1 MSEARGDGG
10 ASKSKATG
18 NRRAS
23 NAGAPRVGGVA
34 RTLTRIVGY
43 YVLLLAALAT
53 LLWAYP
59 WLTQAITDAGGESA
73 FTGEITRTFGGV
85 PLEEP
90 ISVQGWEGLAVQG
103 LSLLGALAIMMPVAW
118 TYIIIKRR
126 GGYDQSVVHTLI
138 ILPVAVTGIVI
149 IVQTSLALAFS
160 LAGIVAA
167 VRFRTTLEDMK
178 DAVYVFLAIG
188 VGLAAGSQRLG
199 TALLASMVFNI
210 VNLVLW
216 KMKFGNIYVDQL
228 HRTSALGLGDVLA
241 GPGSSETALSIGD
254 EALLTAMPQSDL
266 REMVGRV
273 ARLERY
279 LDEETD
285 VQTEKNSTRSCLSI
299 RNSPARHRR
308 WSRARS
314 TKRPCAGGWPRS
326 FRGRTVRPSFSTW
339 SGSNPVC
346 SPASCWTRFARR
358 VATTSRRP
366 SYGHSGVEPNG
377 RNRHDERLSRTALLC
392 GGARFNRS
400 GGGVRAGYSPRGT
413 TDSSPL
419 LLP

>member
-1 MSEARGDGG
+1 MSEASGDGKAFKG
-10 ASKSKATG
+10 EVGEAGGNRGPSKAGT
-18 NRRAS
+18 
-23 NAGAPRVGGVA
+23 PRVSGVA

-43 YVLLLAALAT
+43 YVVLLSAVGT
-53 LLWAYP
+53 LLWAFP
-59 WLTQAITDAGGESA
+59 WLTGAIVEAGGESA
-73 FTGEITRTFGGV
+73 FTGEITQTLGGV
-85 PLEEP
+85 PLEEGAGA
-90 ISVQGWEGLAVQG
+90 QGLEGLAVDG
-103 LSLLGALAIMMPVAW
+103 LSLLGALVIMIPVAW

-149 IVQTSLALAFS
+149 VVKTSVALAFS

-167 VRFRTTLEDMK
+167 VRFRTTLQDTK

-199 TALLASMVFNI
+199 TALLASIVFNI

-216 KMKFGNIYVDQL
+216 RMKFGNIYVDQL

-241 GPGSSETALSIGD
+241 GPGSGETALSIGD

-285 VQTEKNSTRSCLSI
+285 VQTEKKLYSVLLVYTKLAGEAQKVVEGPLNETAVRWRLAEIIPGQDGVSILQYLVRLKPGVQPGIMLDTIRKEGGDHVQAAELRSL
-299 RNSPARHRR
+299 R
-308 WSRARS
+308 SR
-314 TKRPCAGGWPRS
+314 TKRRK
-326 FRGRTVRPSFSTW
+326 
-339 SGSNPVC
+339 
-346 SPASCWTRFARR
+346 PA
-358 VATTSRRP
+358 
-366 SYGHSGVEPNG
+366 
-377 RNRHDERLSRTALLC
+377 
-392 GGARFNRS
+392 
-400 GGGVRAGYSPRGT
+400 
-413 TDSSPL
+413 
-419 LLP
+419 

>member
-1 MSEARGDGG
+1 MSEASGDGRAFKGEVGEAGGNVG
-10 ASKSKATG
+10 ASSG
-18 NRRAS
+18 RAL
-23 NAGAPRVGGVA
+23 RVGGVA

-43 YVLLLAALAT
+43 YVLLLAAVAT

-85 PLEEP
+85 PLEETIGVP
-90 ISVQGWEGLAVQG
+90 GWEGLAVQG
-103 LSLLGALAIMMPVAW
+103 LSLLGALAIMIPVAW

-167 VRFRTTLEDMK
+167 VRFRTTLEDTK

-199 TALLASMVFNI
+199 TALLASIVFNI

-241 GPGSSETALSIGD
+241 GPGSGETALSIGD

-266 REMVGRV
+266 GEMVGRV

-285 VQTEKNSTRSCLSI
+285 VQTEKKLYSVLLVYTKLAGEAQKVVEGPLNETAVRWRLAEIIPGQDGASILQYLVRLKPGVQPGIMLDTIRKEGGDHVQAAELRSL
-299 RNSPARHRR
+299 R
-308 WSRARS
+308 SRA
-314 TKRPCAGGWPRS
+314 KRKK
-326 FRGRTVRPSFSTW
+326 
-339 SGSNPVC
+339 
-346 SPASCWTRFARR
+346 PA
-358 VATTSRRP
+358 
-366 SYGHSGVEPNG
+366 
-377 RNRHDERLSRTALLC
+377 
-392 GGARFNRS
+392 
-400 GGGVRAGYSPRGT
+400 
-413 TDSSPL
+413 
-419 LLP
+419 

>member
-1 MSEARGDGG
+1 MSEASGDGRAFKAEVGEAGGNVG
-10 ASKSKATG
+10 ASSG
-18 NRRAS
+18 
-23 NAGAPRVGGVA
+23 GAPRVGGVA

-43 YVLLLAALAT
+43 YVLLLAVVVT

-59 WLTQAITDAGGESA
+59 WLTEAITDAGGESA

-85 PLEEP
+85 PLQEP
-90 ISVQGWEGLAVQG
+90 IGVPGWEGLAVQG
-103 LSLLGALAIMMPVAW
+103 LSLLGALAIMIPVAW

-167 VRFRTTLEDMK
+167 VRFRTTLEDTK

-241 GPGSSETALSIGD
+241 GPGSGETALSIGD

-266 REMVGRV
+266 QEMVGRV

-285 VQTEKNSTRSCLSI
+285 VQTEKKLYSVLLVYTKLAGEAQKVVEGPLNETAVRWRLAEIIPGQDGASILQYLVRLKPGVQPGIMLDTIRKEGGDHVQAAELRSL
-299 RNSPARHRR
+299 R
-308 WSRARS
+308 SRA
-314 TKRPCAGGWPRS
+314 KRKK
-326 FRGRTVRPSFSTW
+326 
-339 SGSNPVC
+339 
-346 SPASCWTRFARR
+346 PA
-358 VATTSRRP
+358 
-366 SYGHSGVEPNG
+366 
-377 RNRHDERLSRTALLC
+377 
-392 GGARFNRS
+392 
-400 GGGVRAGYSPRGT
+400 
-413 TDSSPL
+413 
-419 LLP
+419 

>member
-1 MSEARGDGG
+1 MSEASGDGRAFKAEVGEAGGNVG
-10 ASKSKATG
+10 ASSG
-18 NRRAS
+18 
-23 NAGAPRVGGVA
+23 GAPRVGGVA

-43 YVLLLAALAT
+43 YVLLLAVVVT

-59 WLTQAITDAGGESA
+59 WLTEAITDAGGESA

-85 PLEEP
+85 PLQEP
-90 ISVQGWEGLAVQG
+90 IGVPGWEGLAVQG
-103 LSLLGALAIMMPVAW
+103 LSLLGALAIMIPVAW

-167 VRFRTTLEDMK
+167 VRFRTTLEDTK

-241 GPGSSETALSIGD
+241 GPGSGETVLSIGD

-266 REMVGRV
+266 QEMVGRV

-285 VQTEKNSTRSCLSI
+285 VQTEKKLYSVLLVYTKLAGEAQKVVEGPLNETAVRWRLAEIIPGQDGASILQYLVRLKPGVQPGIMLDTIRKEGGDHVQAAELRSL
-299 RNSPARHRR
+299 R
-308 WSRARS
+308 SRA
-314 TKRPCAGGWPRS
+314 KRKK
-326 FRGRTVRPSFSTW
+326 
-339 SGSNPVC
+339 
-346 SPASCWTRFARR
+346 PA
-358 VATTSRRP
+358 
-366 SYGHSGVEPNG
+366 
-377 RNRHDERLSRTALLC
+377 
-392 GGARFNRS
+392 
-400 GGGVRAGYSPRGT
+400 
-413 TDSSPL
+413 
-419 LLP
+419 

>member
-1 MSEARGDGG
+1 MSEPSGDGRAFKAEVGEAGGNVG
-10 ASKSKATG
+10 ASSG
-18 NRRAS
+18 
-23 NAGAPRVGGVA
+23 GAPRAGGVA

-43 YVLLLAALAT
+43 YVLLLAVVVT

-59 WLTQAITDAGGESA
+59 WLTQAITEAGGESA

-90 ISVQGWEGLAVQG
+90 IGVPGWEGLAVQG
-103 LSLLGALAIMMPVAW
+103 LSLLGALAIMIPVAW

-167 VRFRTTLEDMK
+167 VRFRTTLEDTK

-241 GPGSSETALSIGD
+241 GPGSGETALSIGD
-254 EALLTAMPQSDL
+254 EALLTAMPQSDFQ
-266 REMVGRV
+266 EMVGRV

-285 VQTEKNSTRSCLSI
+285 VQTEKKLYSVLLVYTKLAGEAQKVVEGPLNETAARWRLAEIIPGQDGVSILQYLVRLKPGVQPGIMLDTIRKEGGDHVQAAELRSL
-299 RNSPARHRR
+299 R
-308 WSRARS
+308 SRA
-314 TKRPCAGGWPRS
+314 KRKK
-326 FRGRTVRPSFSTW
+326 
-339 SGSNPVC
+339 
-346 SPASCWTRFARR
+346 PA
-358 VATTSRRP
+358 
-366 SYGHSGVEPNG
+366 
-377 RNRHDERLSRTALLC
+377 
-392 GGARFNRS
+392 
-400 GGGVRAGYSPRGT
+400 
-413 TDSSPL
+413 
-419 LLP
+419 